1 MQIERSILCEEK
13 LLMVE
18 SDRTMRSKEAVKRS
32 FIYHTG
38 TARRKGVDAEQFSPP
53 CPNLATED
61 TYGDGG
67 EDDVCDWREDGI
79 VEVAA
84 AKCFVAG
91 VVES

>member
-1 MQIERSILCEEK
+1 MQIERSNLCEDK

-18 SDRTMRSKEAVKRS
+18 SDRTMRSKGAVKRS

-61 TYGDGG
+61 TYSGG
-67 EDDVCDWREDGI
+67 KEDEVRGRHEDDVG
-79 VEVAA
+79 EVAA
-84 AKCFVAG
+84 AKRFVTG
-91 VVES
+91 VVEG